1 MYLSLPLPSTVM
13 RTMTVTMIYGDGSV
27 LPMPYTVTVPKH
39 GCCKDLSQALGI
51 QCCLRGDESLLLA
64 EVNMCFAYSD
74 YGSTLLYRQLDQ
86 IWKGNLH
93 ARLALKIVGTEFT
106 AGFHLYHR
114 FSGGRLGI

>member
-51 QCCLRGDESLLLA
+51 QCCLKGDESLLLA
-64 EVNMCFAYSD
+64 EVNMCFTYSD
-74 YGSTLLYRQLDQ
+74 PYLPKKRG
-86 IWKGNLH
+86 GGGGG
-93 ARLALKIVGTEFT
+93 A
-106 AGFHLYHR
+106 
-114 FSGGRLGI
+114 FSPMI